1 MTNYSLYVMANLTSN
16 ESSKKA
22 FIDYCNQFSIVSIN
36 SNKYRPAFDYIK
48 DTIQKNPDYK
58 NDPEIFG
65 SLVKAV
71 SGYKFLDLA
80 SSKIKNTKQSMLKF
94 IDETDRV
101 FDAIEIVG
109 RAETGLKRDAG
120 FLFSAYDKVLQL
132 AIKQKRPAWACE
144 VFDKADTS
152 LKQNENFIFNAF
164 DKLAESVQLEN
175 VSINFLRTT
184 LNQEK
189 PFLDSCL
196 ENFKI

>member
-1 MTNYSLYVMANLTSN
+1 
-16 ESSKKA
+16 
-22 FIDYCNQFSIVSIN
+22 
-36 SNKYRPAFDYIK
+36 
-48 DTIQKNPDYK
+48 
-58 NDPEIFG
+58 
-65 SLVKAV
+65 
-71 SGYKFLDLA
+71 
-80 SSKIKNTKQSMLKF
+80 MLKF

-109 RAETGLKRDAG
+109 RAETVIKRDAG

-144 VFDKADTS
+144 VFDKADIS

-184 LNQEK
+184 LYQEK